1 MAFRSAIEGLD
12 KVIRSDILPPKVILV
27 TGPPGSM
34 KTSFC
39 YTLMSRYLKDTG
51 EFGLYTTLEE
61 TVQSHLRNMES
72 LGVELS
78 MNMQISDFTD
88 LREIDA
94 VVGPEDQTDYLA
106 FIERMIGHYRKV
118 HGHKFKLFALD
129 SLGAL
134 YSLMENTSNMR
145 KRMFYFFKML
155 RDNELTCL
163 VVMER
168 APNGESQLLG
178 NEGFLVDGIVVL
190 GLDRSRGKLVR
201 YLQVEKTRSVDHS
214 MEKHAIEVRKG
225 GLTVLGP
232 IFEAGGKSCATFT
245 RRAWEARRH
254 ARTSEGTIN
263 GRRIDPRRARC
274 TEESGRKPEVP
285 GCEPKGARGGPSGSI
300 RQNRG
305 RPPSPRTG
313 TDLALGRA
321 GLARRPGERAAGPRE
336 RARAERAGDHRAGA
350 GIRFDETTGA
360 REGELA
366 GVARAGT
373 RQAPRIPRAAGR
385 GHRPTGL
392 GGGHPCEGH
401 RRAED

>member
-1 MAFRSAIEGLD
+1 MRWNIDGGVMGFRTSIDGLD
-12 KVIRSDILPPKVILV
+12 KVLRSEITPPKVILV

-94 VVGPEDQTDYLA
+94 VVGPEDQTDYLT

-134 YSLMENTSNMR
+134 YSLMENTTNMR

-155 RDNELTCL
+155 RDADLTSL

-168 APNGESQLLG
+168 SADGDSQLLG
-178 NEGFLVDGIVVL
+178 NEGFLVDGIVLL

-201 YLQVEKTRSVDHS
+201 YLQVEKMRSADHS

-232 IFEAGGKSCATFT
+232 IFETGGS
-245 RRAWEARRH
+245 
-254 ARTSEGTIN
+254 
-263 GRRIDPRRARC
+263 
-274 TEESGRKPEVP
+274 
-285 GCEPKGARGGPSGSI
+285 
-300 RQNRG
+300 
-305 RPPSPRTG
+305 
-313 TDLALGRA
+313 
-321 GLARRPGERAAGPRE
+321 
-336 RARAERAGDHRAGA
+336 
-350 GIRFDETTGA
+350 
-360 REGELA
+360 
-366 GVARAGT
+366 
-373 RQAPRIPRAAGR
+373 
-385 GHRPTGL
+385 
-392 GGGHPCEGH
+392 
-401 RRAED
+401 

>member
-12 KVIRSDILPPKVILV
+12 KVIRSDITPPKVILV

-155 RDNELTCL
+155 RDNELTSL

-168 APNGESQLLG
+168 
-178 NEGFLVDGIVVL
+178 
-190 GLDRSRGKLVR
+190 
-201 YLQVEKTRSVDHS
+201 
-214 MEKHAIEVRKG
+214 
-225 GLTVLGP
+225 
-232 IFEAGGKSCATFT
+232 
-245 RRAWEARRH
+245 
-254 ARTSEGTIN
+254 
-263 GRRIDPRRARC
+263 
-274 TEESGRKPEVP
+274 
-285 GCEPKGARGGPSGSI
+285 
-300 RQNRG
+300 
-305 RPPSPRTG
+305 SP
-313 TDLALGRA
+313 DGRA
-321 GLARRPGERAAGPRE
+321 SSS
-336 RARAERAGDHRAGA
+336 
-350 GIRFDETTGA
+350 
-360 REGELA
+360 
-366 GVARAGT
+366 GT
-373 RQAPRIPRAAGR
+373 RASSSMGSCCSAWTR
-385 GHRPTGL
+385 L
-392 GGGHPCEGH
+392 GGSSSAIC
-401 RRAED
+401 R

>member
-61 TVQSHLRNMES
+61 TVQSHLR
-72 LGVELS
+72 
-78 MNMQISDFTD
+78 
-88 LREIDA
+88 EIDA

-118 HGHKFKLFALD
+118 HGQKFKLFALD

-155 RDNELTCL
+155 RDNELTSL

-178 NEGFLVDGIVVL
+178 NEGFLVDGIVML

-201 YLQVEKTRSVDHS
+201 YLQVEKMRSVDHS
-214 MEKHAIEVRKG
+214 MEKHAIEIRKG

-232 IFEAGGKSCATFT
+232 IFEAGGM
-245 RRAWEARRH
+245 
-254 ARTSEGTIN
+254 
-263 GRRIDPRRARC
+263 
-274 TEESGRKPEVP
+274 
-285 GCEPKGARGGPSGSI
+285 
-300 RQNRG
+300 
-305 RPPSPRTG
+305 
-313 TDLALGRA
+313 
-321 GLARRPGERAAGPRE
+321 
-336 RARAERAGDHRAGA
+336 
-350 GIRFDETTGA
+350 
-360 REGELA
+360 
-366 GVARAGT
+366 
-373 RQAPRIPRAAGR
+373 
-385 GHRPTGL
+385 
-392 GGGHPCEGH
+392 
-401 RRAED
+401 